1 MDSDLTRVVQQA
13 LEDARSAGCDDL
25 TQTERAVRAV
35 VQVRPDM
42 TGSEA
47 LTAVN
52 PRPAR
57 TLAAPAKSSKSAA

>member
-35 VQVRPDM
+35 MQARPDF
-42 TGSEA
+42 SASAA
-47 LTAVN
+47 LTAIN
-52 PRPAR
+52 RIQGP
-57 TLAAPAKSSKSAA
+57 